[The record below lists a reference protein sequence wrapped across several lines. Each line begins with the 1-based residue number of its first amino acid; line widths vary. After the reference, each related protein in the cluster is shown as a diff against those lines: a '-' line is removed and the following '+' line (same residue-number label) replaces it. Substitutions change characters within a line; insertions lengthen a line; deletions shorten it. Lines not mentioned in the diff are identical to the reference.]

1 MKYPRNIRRMANR
14 SFTAVVVVALL
25 GCAGPEQVVFAE
37 KSKEAKKKQT
47 VSTAGSEGSAAVIAV
62 VGGVEITEAEVE
74 AAVASELLSV
84 ERQRQELL
92 ERGLSQVVDEK
103 LIELE
108 AAKRSMSTEELLE
121 VEIANQITEPTD
133 QEVDAFYESRKAQ
146 IRQPKE
152 EVVDRIRTYLRQQ
165 EGLQAHSVYVA
176 GLKES
181 YGFTSYL
188 EPFRMAVADKG
199 FPSKGPESAPVTI
212 VEFSD
217 FECPYCSRVNPTL
230 DQVIDRYGDKVRL
243 VFRQFPLSRIHPNAQ
258 KAAEASLCAA
268 EQEMF
273 WELHDAMFRD
283 QRNLGLASIKEKA
296 TTVGL
301 EMESFNECLD
311 SDQFAEAV
319 AMDLEEGGTL
329 GVTGTPAIFINGRF
343 LSGAQPFEEFSKVI
357 DDELAGGGAVE
368 SASTSG

>member
-1 MKYPRNIRRMANR
+1 MKHPWNSKRIASR
-14 SFTAVVVVALL
+14 SFTAVIVVALL
-25 GCAGPEQVVFAE
+25 GCAGPEQVVYAE
-37 KSKEAKKKQT
+37 KSEEAKKSA
-47 VSTAGSEGSAAVIAV
+47 STASSEGPGGVIAV
-62 VGGVEITEAEVE
+62 VGGVEITETEVE

-84 ERQRQELL
+84 ERQRQEII
-92 ERGLSQVVDEK
+92 ERGLNQVVDEK

-108 AAKRSMSTEELLE
+108 AAKRDMSAEELLE
-121 VEIANQITEPTD
+121 TEIANQVTEPTD

-165 EGLQAHSVYVA
+165 QGLQAHSVYVA
-176 GLKES
+176 DLRNS
-181 YGFTSYL
+181 YGYTSYL
-188 EPFRMAVADKG
+188 EPFRMPVADEG

-258 KAAEASLCAA
+258 KAAEASLCAG
-268 EQEMF
+268 EQGMF
-273 WELHDAMFRD
+273 WELHDSMFRD

-296 TTVGL
+296 AAVGL
-301 EMESFNECLD
+301 DTDSFNKCLD
-311 SDQFAEAV
+311 SDQFAERV
-319 AMDLEEGGTL
+319 AMDLEEGGNL

-357 DDELAGGGAVE
+357 DDELVGSGAVE
-368 SASTSG
+368 SAPTSG